1 MGIHSKD
8 SYFNEWIVTSLPICA
23 DQTLLQ
29 LLHEVF
35 GHTWSSLLT
44 LVYYKS
50 AAPRK
55 DQMERHAGLRP
66 SCLGL
71 VRHLVVNDC
80 NIPSRSIIRQRG
92 MWRGSLTLLKPWL
105 TVKGDIMC
113 SFLELQR
120 DSSHLLFICNWG
132 CKVECCVV
140 LKPRSFMDKY
150 TYCISFILR
159 YCGL

>member
-35 GHTWSSLLT
+35 GHTWFSLLT
-44 LVYYKS
+44 LVYSKS

-55 DQMERHAGLRP
+55 DQMERHAGLRT

-105 TVKGDIMC
+105 TVTGDIMC

-132 CKVECCVV
+132 CKVESAAWF
-140 LKPRSFMDKY
+140 LSPDPLW
-150 TYCISFILR
+150 ISTLTVFHLF
-159 YCGL
+159 